1 MLSSP
6 AKNYAKIR
14 LEDWGRSESRD
25 AIYNKLRYKC
35 WLGKM
40 VSAITPSKSHGHNEE
55 ECEQMERI
63 ISAINKEAPRVALIA
78 TAVYVFDVPKDM
90 IAKTE
95 GCSVQAIYNGLN
107 RLYEMVNKK
116 LIEM

>member
-25 AIYNKLRYKC
+25 EIYNKLRYKC

-40 VSAITPSKSHGHNEE
+40 VSAITPSKSCSHNEE
-55 ECEQMERI
+55 ECEQMEKI
-63 ISAINKEAPRVALIA
+63 ISAINKEAPRIALIA
-78 TAVYVFDVPKDM
+78 TAVYVFNVPKDI

-95 GCSVQAIYNGLN
+95 GCSVQAVYNGLN